1 LELELKPS
9 LRPDPFLEL
18 ELEPSSRTGNETKT
32 RFFEKMKLRKNGLEL
47 GVN

>member
-9 LRPDPFLEL
+9 LKPDPFLKL

-32 RFFEKMKLRKNGLEL
+32 RFFEKLELRKNSLEW
-47 GVN
+47 VN